1 MNVAQMMIP
10 KVSTVF
16 MHENNTVRQGLELCK
31 RHRYTTV
38 PVLDDKACYIGCV
51 TEGDLL
57 RHVMEIGT
65 TDLRA
70 HESYKIG
77 SIIRRDFYP
86 ALRMDANREEII
98 AALID
103 QNFVPIVDDRGALCG
118 IITRRSLI
126 ERLAK

>member
-1 MNVAQMMIP
+1 MNVAQMMTP

-16 MHENNTVRQGLELCK
+16 MRENNTVRQGMELCK

-38 PVLDDKACYIGCV
+38 PVLDENERYIGCV

-57 RHVMEIGT
+57 RHIMEVGSV
-65 TDLRA
+65 DLRA
-70 HESYKIG
+70 HEEYTIG
-77 SIIRRDFYP
+77 SIIRREFYP
-86 ALRMDANREEII
+86 ALRIDATREEII